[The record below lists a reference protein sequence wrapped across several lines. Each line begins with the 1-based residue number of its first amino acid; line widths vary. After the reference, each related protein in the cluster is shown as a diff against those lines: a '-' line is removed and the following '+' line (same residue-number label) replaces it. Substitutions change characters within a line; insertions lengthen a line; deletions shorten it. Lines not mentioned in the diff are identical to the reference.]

1 MFKFYNDYEY
11 FKVILYFNVKFLEK
25 VNISVD

>member
-11 FKVILYFNVKFLEK
+11 FKVILYFNIKFLEK
-25 VNISVD
+25 VNKLV

>member
-11 FKVILYFNVKFLEK
+11 FKVILYFNVNFLEK
-25 VNISVD
+25 VNKLV

>member
-25 VNISVD
+25 VNKLV